1 MTVKILVAPLTGQDR
16 DRVTL
21 PAAIAVAKSF
31 SAHVDAVFAR
41 LNASEAV
48 PLVGEGMSSAVVE
61 QLMTSAEAEWSAR
74 ADAARQAFEE
84 IVARAD
90 IVRHDDPPGPGT
102 ASIQFREEA
111 GREEDVI
118 VRACYL
124 GDLLVL
130 GRADST
136 AEDLQFTLSLEAAL
150 MGGGRPL
157 LIAPSMPANQTIGR
171 RVVIAWRG
179 SVDCARA
186 VAGAL
191 PFLGQAEKVVVAT
204 VASGRTNPSRAGEL
218 VSYLAWHVVPAVP
231 RLVDPGHHSVGEALL
246 AAARDENADLLV
258 MGGYGHSRVRE
269 LILGGVTRHVLS
281 HATIPVLMAH

>member
-21 PAAIAVAKSF
+21 PAAVTVAKAF

-41 LNASEAV
+41 LSANEAV

-61 QLMTSAEAEWSAR
+61 QLMTSAETEWSAR
-74 ADAARQAFEE
+74 AEAARRVFNEV
-84 IVARAD
+84 VAGGGMAL
-90 IVRHDDPPGPGT
+90 HEDPPGPGT

-130 GRADST
+130 GRSDSSE
-136 AEDLQFTLSLEAAL
+136 EDLQFTLSLEAAL

-157 LIAPSMPANQTIGR
+157 LMAPPLPTGQSIGR
-171 RVVIAWRG
+171 RIVIAWRG

-191 PFLGQAEKVVVAT
+191 PFLSQAEKVVVVT
-204 VASGRTNPSRAGEL
+204 VASGKTSPARAAEL
-218 VSYLAWHVVPAVP
+218 VSYLAWHVIPAVP
-231 RLVDPGHHSVGEALL
+231 RLVDAGHQAVGEAVLSVV
-246 AAARDENADLLV
+246 RDENADLLV

-269 LILGGVTRHVLS
+269 LILGGVTRHVLNN
-281 HATIPVLMAH
+281 ATIPVLMAH

>member
-1 MTVKILVAPLTGQDR
+1 MTMKILVAPLTGQDR

-21 PAAIAVAKSF
+21 PAAVTVANAF

-41 LNASEAV
+41 LNANEAV

-61 QLMTSAEAEWSAR
+61 QLMTSAEAEWSVR
-74 ADAARQAFEE
+74 AEAARQTFEE
-84 IVARAD
+84 IVAETG
-90 IVRHDDPPGPGT
+90 IVPHEDPPGPGT
-102 ASIQFREEA
+102 ASIQFREEM

-130 GRADST
+130 GRSEASE
-136 AEDLQFTLSLEAAL
+136 EDLQFTLSLEAAL

-157 LIAPSMPANQTIGR
+157 LIAPPLPAGQPIGR
-171 RVVIAWRG
+171 RVVVAWRG

-186 VAGAL
+186 VAGSL
-191 PFLGQAEKVVVAT
+191 PFLSQAEKVVVVT
-204 VASGRTNPSRAGEL
+204 VASSRTSPSRAGEL
-218 VSYLAWHVVPAVP
+218 VSYLAWHVVPATP

-246 AAARDENADLLV
+246 SAVRDENADLLV

-269 LILGGVTRHVLS
+269 LILGGVTRHVLGNAS
-281 HATIPVLMAH
+281 VPVLMAH